1 MKFLSVKVIIGLVSI
16 LMLSNGLLNAD
27 TLIMNDGQVIEGK
40 FVARDDQ
47 NVTFEIGGQL
57 VKFPTAGVKSV
68 AMDMAAP
75 VPAAPVAAAPVA
87 PVAPAPAKPESITV
101 PAGTRVMARMVDA
114 LDSKRH
120 KEGHRF
126 TARLEADMVV
136 DGNTVAPR
144 GATLYGI
151 LTTSKSSGRAAGSSE
166 ISMTFTDIMVN
177 NQMHSIETTGLK
189 AKTDNTA
196 KKTAGTVGKG
206 ALLGGLLGGSD
217 DAKRGAAIGL
227 GLSVL
232 TSGNQINIPRGTLVE
247 FELRAPLTI

>member
-1 MKFLSVKVIIGLVSI
+1 MKFIRVKIVIGLISI

-27 TLIMNDGQVIEGK
+27 TLIMNDGQIIEGK

-57 VKFPTAGVKSV
+57 VKFPASGVKSV
-68 AMDMAAP
+68 AMDMDAPAAAP
-75 VPAAPVAAAPVA
+75 APVAAAP
-87 PVAPAPAKPESITV
+87 AKPENTTV
-101 PAGTRVMARMVDA
+101 PAGTRVMARMVDT
-114 LDSKRH
+114 LDSKKH

-166 ISMTFTDIMVN
+166 MSITFTDIMVN
-177 NQMHSIETTGLK
+177 NQMHRIETTGLK

>member
-1 MKFLSVKVIIGLVSI
+1 MKFVPVKVITALVSV
-16 LMLSNGLLNAD
+16 LMFSSTLLNAD
-27 TLIMNDGQVIEGK
+27 TLMMNDGQVIEGK
-40 FVARDDQ
+40 FINRDDQ
-47 NVTFEIGGQL
+47 NVTFEIAGQQL
-57 VKFPTAGVKSV
+57 KFPAANVKSI

-75 VPAAPVAAAPVA
+75 ATSAAVPAPAAPVAAAP
-87 PVAPAPAKPESITV
+87 AKPEVITV
-101 PAGTRVMARMVDA
+101 PAGTRIMARMADA
-114 LDSKRH
+114 LDSKKH

-151 LTTSKSSGRAAGSSE
+151 LTSSKSSGRAVGSSE
-166 ISMTFTDIMVN
+166 MAMTFTDIMVN
-177 NQMHSIETTGLK
+177 NQMHKIQTSGLK

-206 ALLGGLLGGSD
+206 ALLGGLIGGSG

-232 TSGNQINIPRGTLVE
+232 TSGNQISIPRGTIIE
-247 FELRAPLTI
+247 FELSAPLTI

>member
-1 MKFLSVKVIIGLVSI
+1 MKFAPLKVIPAFFSL
-16 LMLSNGLLNAD
+16 LLLSGSLLQAD

-40 FVARDDQ
+40 FITRDDQ
-47 NVTFEIGGQL
+47 SVTFEIAGQQL
-57 VKFPTAGVKSV
+57 KFPAANVKSI

-75 VPAAPVAAAPVA
+75 AAAAPAEPA
-87 PVAPAPAKPESITV
+87 PAAAAPAKPDKITV
-101 PAGTRVMARMVDA
+101 PEGTRVMARMAEA

-120 KEGHRF
+120 KEGHKF

-136 DGNTVAPR
+136 DGHVVAPR
-144 GATLYGI
+144 GATLYGV
-151 LTTSKSSGRAAGSSE
+151 LTTAKSSGRAAGSSE
-166 ISMTFTDIMVN
+166 MQMTFTDIMVN
-177 NQMHSIETTGLK
+177 NQLHAIATTDLK

-196 KKTAGTVGKG
+196 KKTGGTVAKG

-232 TSGNQINIPRGTLVE
+232 TSGNQINIPRGTLIE
-247 FELRAPLTI
+247 FQLRTPLTI